1 MSTLLKKLNHKN
13 QEEMLILNAP
23 PEFEPFLKEF
33 KLTLEVSTELKAK
46 KEFPFMIAF
55 VQTQKEV
62 DTLVPKMA
70 KVITEDGLFWMAYPK
85 GTSKKYKSAIN
96 RDHGWAI
103 LGELGF
109 EGVRLI
115 AIDDD
120 WSCMRFRKAE
130 NIKTMNRSPKMTLSK
145 VGKEKIKK
153 KK

>member
-1 MSTLLKKLNHKN
+1 MDLLKKLNHKN
-13 QEEMLILNAP
+13 QEEILVLNAP
-23 PEFEPFLKEF
+23 PEFGPSLKEF
-33 KLTLEVSTELKAK
+33 KQTLSVSTDLKAK

-62 DTLVPKMA
+62 DTLAPKMA
-70 KVITEDGLFWMAYPK
+70 KAITEDGLFWMAYPK

-96 RDHGWAI
+96 RDNGWAV

-115 AIDDD
+115 AIDED

-130 NIKTMNRSPKMTLSK
+130 KIKTMTRSPKMILSK
-145 VGKEKIKK
+145 EGKEKIKK